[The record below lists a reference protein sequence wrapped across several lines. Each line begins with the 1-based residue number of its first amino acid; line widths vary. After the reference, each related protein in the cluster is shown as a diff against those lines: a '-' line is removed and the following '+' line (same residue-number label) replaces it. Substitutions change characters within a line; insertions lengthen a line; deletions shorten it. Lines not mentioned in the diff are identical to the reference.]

1 MRPCHEKEQKFVQ
14 LTVLQEYNVPQKR
27 LASGSGT
34 EGPRESM
41 LTAFLSVA
49 GHVAQLL
56 LRVNF
61 PSDPRAHHPLAEG

>member
-1 MRPCHEKEQKFVQ
+1 MKKFVQ
-14 LTVLQEYNVPQKR
+14 LKVLQEHNVPQKR

-49 GHVAQLL
+49 EHVAQPLL
-56 LRVNF
+56 GVNF
-61 PSDPRAHHPLAEG
+61 PSDPGAYHPLAEG